1 MERIKAGEGSPL
13 SKEDFGWRPL
23 LHIDSQWGEAPT
35 DDMKAR
41 LDNLKV
47 DADVGDEESVGEGKG
62 GWAWGRTYFLTGGS
76 GCFLG
81 LEKGIFN
88 VVLRH

>member
-1 MERIKAGEGSPL
+1 MERIKAGEGPPL

-35 DDMKAR
+35 DDMKTGGIIR
-41 LDNLKV
+41 LWMLMLATKSWWV
-47 DADVGDEESVGEGKG
+47 KG

-81 LEKGIFN
+81 LEKGVFN